1 MRLTIT
7 IALIFLLVYSCKK
20 ANSVHGEDIDRPISL
35 ELPDHFPP
43 VIFPEDNALTEKRI
57 ELGRRLFYD
66 TRLSR
71 DNSLSCASCHLQEA
85 SFTDQ
90 LNVSE
95 GIEGRLSHRNAPTLG
110 NVAYQSRLFVE
121 GGVPNL
127 EIQVLSPI
135 GDPNE
140 FDHDVN
146 IIEADLKADPL
157 LNSLSQTAYNRNIDM
172 YVVTRAIA
180 SFERTMITGNSKYDH
195 FLLGQAQLT
204 SHEELG
210 RSLFFGSEL
219 NCSTCHDGHNF
230 TDGNYHNIGLYEEY
244 EDEGRFRITNDESDK
259 GKMKTPSL
267 RNVELTAPY
276 MHNGSIETLDQV
288 LEHFISGGEN
298 HTNKSHLVVPLN
310 LSAAEKSALLAFLKT
325 LTDYEFINNPKFQ
338 PLN

>member
-1 MRLTIT
+1 VKLTVT
-7 IALIFLLVYSCKK
+7 IALIFLLVFSCKK
-20 ANSVHGEDIDRPISL
+20 SNNLSEEELDRLVSL

-43 VIFPEDNALTEKRI
+43 VVFPEDNALTEKRI

-71 DNSLSCASCHLQEA
+71 DNSLSCSSCHLQEA
-85 SFTDQ
+85 AFTDQ
-90 LNVSE
+90 LTVSE

-110 NVAYQSRLFVE
+110 NVAYQERLFAE

-146 IIEADLKADPL
+146 VIEADLQADPV
-157 LNSLSQTAYNRNIDM
+157 LNSLSQMAYDRNIDM
-172 YVVTRAIA
+172 YAVTRALA
-180 SFERTMITGNSKYDH
+180 SFERTMITSNSKYDQ
-195 FLLGQAQLT
+195 FLTGKATLTAQ
-204 SHEELG
+204 EEMG
-210 RSLFFGSEL
+210 RSLFFSSEL
-219 NCSTCHDGHNF
+219 NCGTCHSGHNF
-230 TDGNYHNIGLYEEY
+230 TDGNYYNIGLYEEY
-244 EDEGRFRITNDESDK
+244 EDEGRFRISNDESDK

-276 MHNGSIETLDQV
+276 MHNGSIETLEQV
-288 LEHFISGGEN
+288 VEHFSSGGED
-298 HTNKSHLVVPLN
+298 HINKSDLVVPLN
-310 LSAAEKSALLAFLKT
+310 LSTSEKSALLAFLTT
-325 LTDYEFINNPKFQ
+325 LSDHEFINNPKFQ